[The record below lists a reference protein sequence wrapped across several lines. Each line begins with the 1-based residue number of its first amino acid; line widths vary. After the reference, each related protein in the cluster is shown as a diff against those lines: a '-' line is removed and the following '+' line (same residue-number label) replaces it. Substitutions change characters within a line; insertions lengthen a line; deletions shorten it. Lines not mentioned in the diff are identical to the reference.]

1 MKISCL
7 IIDDE
12 PLAIKV
18 LESHSANVDFLDIR
32 GTFFNAIDAYSF
44 LQKESV
50 DLIFLDIKM
59 PKLTGLEFLRTL
71 QNPPQVIITTAYRE
85 FAMEGYEFNV
95 ADYLLKPISFE
106 RFLKAVNKIPS
117 RILLAE
123 PASINDVVKG
133 LDHIFFKC
141 DKKMVKFFF
150 DEILFIESIKDY
162 VRVKARN
169 KDVITY
175 YTMTALEEILPSQFI
190 RIHKSFIVNQK
201 NIDSFS
207 NSFIGINNQEI
218 PLGRLY
224 KNQALMALSN
234 PK

>member
-18 LESHSANVDFLDIR
+18 LETHCAGIDFLDIQ
-32 GTFFNAIDAYSF
+32 GTFTNAIDAYSF

-59 PKLTGLEFLRTL
+59 PLLSGLEFLRTL
-71 QNPPQVIITTAYRE
+71 KNPPQVILTTAYRE

-106 RFLKAVNKIPS
+106 RFLKAVNKIPVKIKTEES
-117 RILLAE
+117 EVL
-123 PASINDVVKG
+123 NDTIKG

-141 DKKMVKFFF
+141 DKRMVKFFF
-150 DEILFIESIKDY
+150 EEILYIESIKDY
-162 VRVKARN
+162 VRIKGRTR
-169 KDVITY
+169 DVITY
-175 YTMTALEEILPSQFI
+175 YTMSALEEILPTQFI
-190 RIHKSFIVNQK
+190 RIHRSFIVNQK
-201 NIDSFS
+201 HIESFS
-207 NSFIGINNQEI
+207 NTSIGINNEEI

-224 KNQALMALSN
+224 KNQALMVLSSS
-234 PK
+234 K